1 MAIALGIAA
10 AVLWGTADFLA
21 RYSTREI
28 GTYRT
33 LLYMQAV
40 GVGILTVW
48 LVFDGELA
56 REYSMHSWTLWVWVA
71 ISGFLSVVATLGFY
85 RSLEIG
91 TLSIVAPVCSVYPA
105 LTLLLSIYTGE
116 RVSKLHI
123 FGIFVSLIGVVL
135 AATSF
140 APLPADSVG
149 TGSHPHGHLTRGVGL
164 ALMASTLYG
173 INFWIIGYHVVTKM
187 GATMSVWSVRL
198 LGSIL
203 LVAAAAPVR
212 QSIRLPRAKTWWLI
226 AGVGVFDAGAFL
238 VASLGLRTGH
248 VAVVTVISSLFS
260 AVTVFLAWVV
270 LRERLE
276 RTQWLGI
283 FLIFVGIVLVS
294 V

>member
-1 MAIALGIAA
+1 LAIVLGIAA

-33 LLYMQAV
+33 LLFMQAV
-40 GVGILTVW
+40 GVGFLTVW
-48 LVFDGELA
+48 LGFDGELS
-56 REYSMHSWTLWVWVA
+56 RDLSGYSGTLWAWVA
-71 ISGFLSVVATLGFY
+71 ISGVLSVVATLGFY

-105 LTLLLSIYTGE
+105 LTLLLSIYAGE
-116 RVSKLHI
+116 HVSKLHI

-140 APLPADSVG
+140 APLPADAARSG
-149 TGSHPHGHLTRGVGL
+149 AHPHGHLTRGVGL

-203 LVAAAAPVR
+203 LVAVAAPAK

-238 VASLGLRTGH
+238 ASSLGLRTGH
-248 VAVVTVISSLFS
+248 VAVVTVIGSLFS
-260 AVTVFLAWVV
+260 AVTVFLAWIV

-283 FLIFVGIVLVS
+283 FLIFIGIVLVS